1 MVSKDFENVDKTS
14 NSDSKLKNLLLNP
27 DKEVHPLVQNN
38 TLQLAVWAR
47 LNFALQ
53 IVLEKV

>member
-1 MVSKDFENVDKTS
+1 MANSTMVSKDFENVDKTS

-38 TLQLAVWAR
+38 TLQLAV
-47 LNFALQ
+47 
-53 IVLEKV
+53 